1 MPWKMTIE
9 DNKPEAEMA
18 MEDGKS
24 EIGTTV
30 EGVVASCPVRV
41 RLRQGKDDGDT
52 MGDGGTTTQQMAAM
66 RTMAMK
72 TMAVEGGQEHCHEY
86 ASASGGELDYA
97 F

>member
-1 MPWKMTIE
+1 MEVRNVQEEWRAYIVPWKMTIE

-41 RLRQGKDDGDT
+41 WLR
-52 MGDGGTTTQQMAAM
+52 
-66 RTMAMK
+66 
-72 TMAVEGGQEHCHEY
+72 
-86 ASASGGELDYA
+86 
-97 F
+97 

>member
-41 RLRQGKDDGDT
+41 RLR
-52 MGDGGTTTQQMAAM
+52 
-66 RTMAMK
+66 
-72 TMAVEGGQEHCHEY
+72 
-86 ASASGGELDYA
+86 
-97 F
+97 